1 MTTLKNSNLVQIK
14 ILLEPMG
21 DVNYVITKSTLLLKK
36 DNITFGKINNDNI
49 YLIDNTG
56 TFQKLKPSILKD
68 KDKFLKAATQAY
80 WTASGKTSKVIHQL

>member
-1 MTTLKNSNLVQIK
+1 MTTHNNSNLVQIK
-14 ILLEPMG
+14 MLLEPMG
-21 DVNYVITKSTLLLKK
+21 DVNYIITDNTLLFKK
-36 DNITFGKINNDNI
+36 DNITFDKINNDNI

-80 WTASGKTSKVIHQL
+80 WIASRKISKGL